1 MGGRAFSWSAAS
13 KSTTVE
19 VDYNRTDNSCTPDA
33 TFPGFPKV
41 REVLR
46 RRGTVNQQAGT
57 ERCTGDP
64 EELLLATWWRS
75 KTTGVD
81 ER

>member
-1 MGGRAFSWSAAS
+1 MFEAEYGRIVDTLVGLQQTTAEGNEN
-13 KSTTVE
+13 ST
-19 VDYNRTDNSCTPDA
+19 DSSCTPDA
-33 TFPGFPKV
+33 KFPGFPKV

-64 EELLLATWWRS
+64 EELLLATWW
-75 KTTGVD
+75 
-81 ER
+81 